1 MFSFTNSTSYKH
13 YRFEFETHEVAVPG
27 TPTGG
32 GYDSIQLAEIEL
44 FNNFTFAG
52 PVLTINRTTGGMT
65 LLNGSAATLN
75 MTGYSITSARGT
87 LNSTAW
93 LSIAN
98 NYDGDSGGGS
108 AIDTDNWI
116 RLTAPNNR
124 KDLSEVENPNGTNG
138 VPFAAS
144 QSINFGNAWFRYPA
158 EDIVG
163 EILLADGTTQPLT
176 VNFTGGALRVWRH

>member
-1 MFSFTNSTSYKH
+1 MLPIVIPGSGECWVPTRIRPRRWRISLVLDSREGITFAARDQTQLFSFTNAMSYKF

-65 LLNGSAATLN
+65 LMNGSAATLN

-98 NYDGDSGGGS
+98 NYDGNSGGGG

-116 RLTAPNNR
+116 RLTAH
-124 KDLSEVENPNGTNG
+124 
-138 VPFAAS
+138 
-144 QSINFGNAWFRYPA
+144 Q
-158 EDIVG
+158 
-163 EILLADGTTQPLT
+163 
-176 VNFTGGALRVWRH
+176 